1 MYYVILYNGQ
11 LYSTNVIV
19 CTVAIAP
26 DKYNIFL
33 LQIIYSPYT
42 NIIHIIYFL
51 KLKLLP
57 NDKYVLVR
65 YLNMWSFEVNSN
77 ISTNEV

>member
-33 LQIIYSPYT
+33 LQIIYSPDT
-42 NIIHIIYFL
+42 NIIHIIYIFKDETL
-51 KLKLLP
+51 
-57 NDKYVLVR
+57 
-65 YLNMWSFEVNSN
+65 
-77 ISTNEV
+77 T